1 MNLMVPEPIAA
12 IRPPDRARGGYR
24 CAMADTRTRT
34 DPDVVVR
41 TVFDALMS
49 GSTATAADL
58 LSDDVWWANIG
69 LPTIRGKRAV
79 VCAISSMN
87 RSIRF
92 GVEIHHLAVSAP
104 ADPTDP
110 AAPVVVL
117 TERTDYLGV
126 GRFRVGFW
134 VCGRLEVRDGRVCGW
149 QDYFSKA
156 DMAKGAVRG
165 LVEMVTGRGR

>member
-1 MNLMVPEPIAA
+1 
-12 IRPPDRARGGYR
+12 
-24 CAMADTRTRT
+24 MAVTSTRT

-41 TVFDALMS
+41 TFFDALMAS
-49 GSTATAADL
+49 STATAADL
-58 LSDDVWWANIG
+58 LTDDVWWANVG
-69 LPTIRGKRAV
+69 LPTMRGKRAV
-79 VCAISSMN
+79 VGAISAMN
-87 RSIRF
+87 RSIDF
-92 GVEIHHLAVSAP
+92 GVDIHHLAVSAP
-104 ADPTDP
+104 ADPTNP
-110 AAPVVVL
+110 QAPVVVL

-126 GRFRVGFW
+126 GPLRVGFW

>member
-1 MNLMVPEPIAA
+1 MAA
-12 IRPPDRARGGYR
+12 
-24 CAMADTRTRT
+24 TTTRT

-41 TVFDALMS
+41 TFFDALRT
-49 GSTATAADL
+49 GSTQTAADL
-58 LSDDVWWANIG
+58 LTDDVWWANVG
-69 LPTIRGKRAV
+69 LPTIRGKRQVAG
-79 VCAISSMN
+79 AIASMH

-92 GVEIHHLAVSAP
+92 GVDIHHLAVSAP
-104 ADPTDP
+104 ADPTDQS
-110 AAPVVVL
+110 APIVVL

-134 VCGRLEVRDGRVCGW
+134 VCGRLEVRDGKVCGW

-165 LVEMVTGRGR
+165 FVGMVTGGGR